1 MRQLA
6 ILALAAAMGTTM
18 STAAFAQ
25 SRDFDLTGFDRID
38 IATGLDAT
46 VTIGDA
52 FSVHAESRSQDALD
66 NLQLDVVG
74 GVLTARIEQNFLD
87 FIVSGGLVGLLLSNG
102 NAVTLEI
109 TLPALAG
116 VNASSGADVT
126 LPGLVA
132 DRIELDASS
141 GADITVSAGKLGD
154 VLVSSSSGSD
164 IELSGTAT
172 SIDADSSSGSGIDA
186 DDLIVATATANASSG
201 ANVSVHATQSVHA
214 NASSGG
220 DIEVR
225 GNPSKREVDSS
236 SGGDVSFDD

>member
-1 MRQLA
+1 
-6 ILALAAAMGTTM
+6 M
-18 STAAFAQ
+18 SGAAFAQ
-25 SRDFDLTGFDRID
+25 DRDFDLAGFDRVD

-46 VTIGDA
+46 VKVGSDFA
-52 FSVHAESRSQDALD
+52 VRASSRSQEALD
-66 NLQLDVVG
+66 NLQLNVVG

-87 FIVSGGLVGLLLSNG
+87 FIISGGLVGLLLSNG
-102 NAVTLEI
+102 NAVALDI
-109 TLPALAG
+109 TVPALAG

-141 GADITVSAGKLGD
+141 GADIALKDGRLGE

-186 DDLIVATATANASSG
+186 GDLVTAAATANASSG
-201 ANVSVHATQSVHA
+201 ASISVHATQSAQA

-225 GNPSKREVDSS
+225 GNPPKRDIDTS